1 MDKMADVLG
10 RAGAWC
16 GQNKYLSAIKNAFQN
31 FMPLTIAGAIG
42 VLWCN
47 VLVNETTG
55 LGMFFKPIMALDFLN
70 PAFQAVNFCTI
81 SCITVGITLGIAQ
94 EIGVWNM
101 GAEKAGYIPGLVGL
115 AAWLSVTNTVQSAGL
130 ISVTSKAGKGL
141 GTILDFAKLPKGATV
156 GTITAINGNELGA
169 TGLFTGMIVGILAV
183 ELFCFFEKQDALK
196 IKMPEQVP
204 PGVARAFE
212 VLVPATLTL
221 IITAC
226 IGSACYKFTG
236 LYLNDV
242 IKNGI
247 QGPLGAVGAT
257 IPGVMII
264 YLVIMLFWLVGIH
277 GNNMLSA
284 VKEAL
289 FTPLALENVEAF
301 NKHETPKNIINM
313 YFLQM
318 TGEFGGSGV
327 TIGLVIA
334 IMIFGKREDN
344 KAIATLSLVP
354 GLFNINETVTFG
366 IPMVLNPI
374 LGIPFVVAPLV
385 TIIIGYVL
393 TVIGFCPVACL
404 TVPWTTPPIV
414 FGFLATGAN
423 VMGAVTQAILIVAST
438 VIYTPFLISYEKYQ
452 NKQAAE
458 A

>member
-1 MDKMADVLG
+1 MDKIADVLG

-47 VLVNETTG
+47 VIVNESTG
-55 LGMFFKPIMALDFLN
+55 LGIFFKPIMALYFLN

-81 SCITVGITLGIAQ
+81 SCITVGVTLGIAQ

-115 AAWLSVTNTVQSAGL
+115 AAWLSVTNTSHVVEGAKDAFSG
-130 ISVTSKAGKGL
+130 ISS
-141 GTILDFAKLPKGATV
+141 
-156 GTITAINGNELGA
+156 NELGA
-169 TGLFTGMIVGILAV
+169 TGLFTGMIIGVLAV

-196 IKMPEQVP
+196 IKMPDQVP
-204 PGVARAFE
+204 PGVSRAFE

-226 IGSACYKFTG
+226 IGSACYNLTG
-236 LYLNDV
+236 LYLNDI
-242 IKNGI
+242 IKNSI
-247 QGPLGAVGAT
+247 QGPLGSLGAT
-257 IPGVMII
+257 VPGII
-264 YLVIMLFWLVGIH
+264 ILYLVIMLFWLVGIH
-277 GNNMLSA
+277 GNNMVSA
-284 VKEAL
+284 VKESI

-301 NKHETPKNIINM
+301 NRGQTPKNIINM
-313 YFLQM
+313 YAIQM
-318 TGEFGGSGV
+318 WGEIGGSGC
-327 TIGLVIA
+327 TLGLVIA
-334 IMIFGKREDN
+334 IFIFSKREDN
-344 KAIATLSLVP
+344 RAIASLSLIP
-354 GLFNINETVTFG
+354 GCFEINETVTFG

-374 LGIPFVVAPLV
+374 LGIPFVFACLV
-385 TIIIGYVL
+385 TILVGYVL

-404 TVPWTTPPIV
+404 TVPWTTPPLV

-423 VMGAVTQAILIVAST
+423 IMGAVTQAILIVVST
-438 VIYTPFLISYEKYQ
+438 VIYTPFLIAYEKYQ

>member
-1 MDKMADVLG
+1 MDKIADVLG

-47 VLVNETTG
+47 VLVNDQTG
-55 LGMFFKPIMALDFLN
+55 LGIFFKPIMALDFLN

-81 SCITVGITLGIAQ
+81 SCITVGVTLGIAQ

-115 AAWLSVTNTVQSAGL
+115 AAWLSVTNTSHVVEGAKDAFSG
-130 ISVTSKAGKGL
+130 ISS
-141 GTILDFAKLPKGATV
+141 
-156 GTITAINGNELGA
+156 NELGA
-169 TGLFTGMIVGILAV
+169 TGLFTGMIIGVLAV

-196 IKMPEQVP
+196 IKMPDQVP
-204 PGVARAFE
+204 PGVSRAFE

-226 IGSACYKFTG
+226 IGSACYNLTG
-236 LYLNDV
+236 LYLNDI
-242 IKNGI
+242 IKNSI
-247 QGPLGAVGAT
+247 QGPLGSLGAT
-257 IPGVMII
+257 VPGII
-264 YLVIMLFWLVGIH
+264 ILYLVIMLFWLVGIH
-277 GNNMLSA
+277 GNNMVSA
-284 VKEAL
+284 VKESI

-301 NKHETPKNIINM
+301 NRGQTPKNIINM
-313 YFLQM
+313 YAIQM
-318 TGEFGGSGV
+318 WGEIGGSGC
-327 TIGLVIA
+327 TLGLVIA
-334 IMIFGKREDN
+334 IFIFSKREDN
-344 KAIATLSLVP
+344 RAIASLSLIP
-354 GLFNINETVTFG
+354 GCFEINETVTFG

-374 LGIPFVVAPLV
+374 LGIPFVLTPIVLEIV
-385 TIIIGYVL
+385 GYIL

-404 TVPWTTPPIV
+404 TVPWTCPPLI

-423 VMGAVTQAILIVAST
+423 IMGAVTQVILIAISV

>member
-47 VLVNETTG
+47 VLVNDQTG
-55 LGMFFKPIMALDFLN
+55 LGIFFKPIMALDFLN

-115 AAWLSVTNTVQSAGL
+115 AAWLSVTNTSHLVEG
-130 ISVTSKAGKGL
+130 
-141 GTILDFAKLPKGATV
+141 AKDPFTGIA
-156 GTITAINGNELGA
+156 ANELGA
-169 TGLFTGMIVGILAV
+169 TGLFTGMIIGVLAV

-221 IITAC
+221 IVTAC
-226 IGSACYKFTG
+226 IGSACYNLTG

-257 IPGVMII
+257 IPGVIII

-301 NKHETPKNIINM
+301 NRHETPKNIINM
-313 YFLQM
+313 YALQM
-318 TGEFGGSGV
+318 WGEFGGSGL
-327 TIGLVIA
+327 TLGLVIA
-334 IMIFGKREDN
+334 IFIFGKREDN
-344 KAIATLSLVP
+344 KAIASLSIVP

-374 LGIPFVVAPLV
+374 LGIPFVFAPIV
-385 TIIIGYVL
+385 TILVGYVL

-404 TVPWTTPPIV
+404 TVPWTCPPLI
-414 FGFLATGAN
+414 FGFLATGAQI
-423 VMGAVTQAILIVAST
+423 MGAVTQAILIVIST

-452 NKQAAE
+452 K
-458 A
+458 

>member
-169 TGLFTGMIVGILAV
+169 TGLFTGMIVGVLAV

-212 VLVPATLTL
+212 VLVPATITL

-226 IGSACYKFTG
+226 IGSACYNLTG

-301 NKHETPKNIINM
+301 NKGETPKNIINM

-318 TGEFGGSGV
+318 CGEFGGSGV

-374 LGIPFVVAPLV
+374 LGIPFVVAPLI

-414 FGFLATGAN
+414 FGFLACGASI
-423 VMGAVTQAILIVAST
+423 MGAVTQAILIVVST

>member
-47 VLVNETTG
+47 VIVNETTG
-55 LGMFFKPIMALDFLN
+55 LGIFFKPIMALSFLN

-115 AAWLSVTNTVQSAGL
+115 AAWLSVTNTSHVIEGAKDAFSG
-130 ISVTSKAGKGL
+130 ISS
-141 GTILDFAKLPKGATV
+141 
-156 GTITAINGNELGA
+156 NELGA
-169 TGLFTGMIVGILAV
+169 TGLFTGMIIGVLAV

-221 IITAC
+221 IVTAC
-226 IGSACYKFTG
+226 IGSACYNLTG

-247 QGPLGAVGAT
+247 QGPLGSVGAT
-257 IPGVMII
+257 IPGVIII
-264 YLVIMLFWLVGIH
+264 YLAIMLFWLVGIH

-318 TGEFGGSGV
+318 CGEFGGSGV
-327 TIGLVIA
+327 TLGLIIA
-334 IMIFGKREDN
+334 IFIFGKREDN
-344 KAIATLSLVP
+344 RAIATLSLVP

-374 LGIPFVVAPLV
+374 LGIPFVIAPLI
-385 TIIIGYVL
+385 TIVAGYIL

-414 FGFLATGAN
+414 YGFLATGAN
-423 VMGAVTQAILIVAST
+423 VMGAVTQAILIVVST
-438 VIYTPFLISYEKYQ
+438 VIYTPFLIAYEKYQ